1 MFEQVTADQ
10 PRDKGFADLML
21 RLGIALAFVLF
32 GFDKFPSGPTAYW
45 VRFFDQVGIG
55 QWFRYFTGFV
65 EVGAAVL
72 VVIPKTTRVG
82 IALLAVTMASAALI
96 VFHLGRTAD
105 STFPGFFFVV
115 LTVIWWARG
124 RRSE

>member
-32 GFDKFPSGPTAYW
+32 GFDKFPSGPTAYR

-105 STFPGFFFVV
+105 SAFPGFFFVV